1 MQRFLAIGGVLL
13 LIFVLILFYIVSDIK
28 SARPA
33 IVHLKPNVADSAD
46 REGGV
51 TSTDRY
57 VTVETDKYGKETF
70 TWDQI
75 QYISEKDASSRRLDR
90 VVDLIDLLSKFGLVA
105 TVLFFTIG
113 LYQYSQGQKW
123 EREKFLVA
131 AVKDFDSKKAR
142 HAKQML
148 DSLAWY
154 PPGRPIDLVEA
165 ERSEGR
171 EQLVTNQEIYSAL
184 TIKKEE
190 VNSLVNKALL
200 IRECFDEFLGGLV
213 TFCHYIDQG
222 LITKEALEAHLG
234 YWIDLLGP
242 DGRLDA
248 EYKYR
253 VLKYADEYMGHY
265 VTTLLRKYYKNYDW
279 ASYASDQTG
288 SAASPLQPRENQPN
302 S

>member
-1 MQRFLAIGGVLL
+1 MQRFIVIGGVIL
-13 LIFVLILFYIVSDIK
+13 LIFVVILFYIVSDIK

-33 IVHLKPNVADSAD
+33 IVHLKPNVADAAD

-51 TSTDRY
+51 TTTDRY
-57 VTVETDKYGKETF
+57 VTVDTDKYGKETF

-75 QYISEKDASSRRLDR
+75 QYISEKDVSSRRLDR
-90 VVDLIDLLSKFGLVA
+90 VVDLVDLLSKFGLVA

-154 PPGRPIDLVEA
+154 PSGRTIDLLEA
-165 ERSEGR
+165 DKAEDRRQVVS
-171 EQLVTNQEIYSAL
+171 NQEVYSAL

-190 VNSLVNKALL
+190 LSALDNKALL
-200 IRECFDEFLGGLV
+200 IRESFDDFLGGLV

-242 DGRLDA
+242 GGGLDA
-248 EYKYR
+248 KYKYR
-253 VLKYADEYMGHY
+253 VLAYAQEYMGHY
-265 VTTLLRKYYKNYDW
+265 VTTLLRKYYKDYDW
-279 ASYASDQTG
+279 ARLSNKVS
-288 SAASPLQPRENQPN
+288 E
-302 S
+302 